1 MDKNKNR
8 SDLLAAGRKKLQQFR
23 KKKDSKGSGS
33 QGSSSRNT
41 SKLEQQDADV
51 DIVTG
56 AAKSTSGRFSSDGVL
71 ASSVDGNPH
80 IVDSS
85 ASSST
90 EHSLAAE
97 TDDHST
103 VSVKQE
109 MDLAETSAIDQGETS
124 MQEVGYREEFEHP
137 IQNAEAIGFVSS
149 GPSLPTD
156 IEENDNPTSNLSF
169 PESSSQISSASVEQQ
184 GRIVEVW
191 GGCREEELLVSP
203 STSLLQ
209 AREDVGM
216 GDALMQSGQVHE
228 TELAGD
234 KLLDTGGT
242 SESAAETTFKETH
255 CDKEEDIAAEVASVS
270 VAVIESN
277 SYSISSPGENL
288 GMDNSSSSSRDDW
301 KDERQVHAEDTI
313 HSSRSQ
319 VESIPED
326 DFADQSEGHGKAS
339 QTSVKVS
346 DVRDANTIS
355 LNEHM
360 TATSDAQSGTFSS
373 FGQDCNF
380 FDLLERMKEEL
391 IVSSFS
397 KEIFNMQITEQ
408 NELQMELDNHRSKS
422 TKDVALLN
430 TSLNEV
436 VERNQSLVDELSHC
450 RSELEDVSI
459 AKEKFRDQLLTAE
472 AEIEKLSSKTSETEN
487 SLEKLHGDMF
497 RLAKELDD
505 CKHLVTV
512 LEGEKERLNGIITF
526 ENENKRKLAE
536 EKELYSDENEKI
548 LSELSSL
555 KSLNVALEAE
565 NSKLMGSLS
574 SVAEEKTKLEEE
586 REQLFQ
592 VNGTLSAEL
601 ANCKDLVAT
610 QQEEN
615 MNLTKNLALVTE
627 DRTKVDED
635 KNRLFHEN
643 ETMAS
648 ELLVL
653 EERLSTEHEKRVK
666 FEGDL
671 KDALAQLDQ
680 LIEENV
686 FLSNGLNIHKFKLEE
701 LCGEIISLQTRSTED
716 EDQAEN
722 ADCDRYH
729 GNNFQENVSSQIS
742 FKKCLPDTSSVLAG
756 GKPFMVSEQEIFDD
770 SLGFVTLGQHLEEAA
785 LMLQRL
791 EKEITGLQSNSAS
804 SRSGSKAAAPA
815 VSKLIQAF
823 ESHVNVEEHEVEAE
837 IQPPNDPY
845 KLSIELV
852 ENLRVLLRQVV
863 VDSKNASVLL
873 KGERDHQN
881 VAISTSNEFKEK
893 FEALE
898 DYSNNLV
905 MANIE
910 HRVLFECLKHHVNDA
925 GDKIYELEILNKSLK
940 QQATHHKNFNRELA
954 ERLRGYESTLT
965 ELEYQLCD
973 LPQSSNEMVSLV
985 CNLLDNLQEG
995 AIERAMTLEKDWHS
1009 FLLELA
1015 ETIVKLDESLGKSD
1029 TSAIKFC
1036 TSDRLLSCISASV
1049 VDAVKTID
1057 DLRERLQTTA
1067 SNSEAC
1073 RMLYEEITEKY
1084 DSLFRRNE
1092 FTVDML
1098 HKLYGELHKLHIASC
1113 GSVSGS
1119 DVNMQIKMDD
1129 PLDYSNFVA
1138 LIKSL
1143 EDCITEKLQ
1152 LQSVNDK
1159 LRLDLEHTSV
1169 EFVEFRERCL
1179 DSIGIEKLIKD
1190 VQSVLSLEDTE
1201 KYHAEIPAI
1210 HLESMVSLLL
1220 QKYRESELQLSLS
1233 REESESIMM
1242 KLTGQ
1247 QESVNDL
1254 STLIL
1259 DHECEIVLLKESLSQ
1274 AQEAVMASRSE
1285 LKDKVNELEQAEQRV
1300 SAIREK
1306 LSIAVAKGKSLIVQ
1320 RDNLKQ
1326 LLAQTSSELER
1337 CLQELQMKDTR
1348 LNETETKLKTYSEAG
1363 ERVEALESEL
1373 SYIRN
1378 SATALRES
1386 FLLKDSVLQ
1395 RIEEILD
1402 ELDLPENFH
1411 SRDIIDKIDWL
1422 AKSSTGENLVH
1433 TDWDQRSSVAGGSGS
1448 DANFVIT
1455 DAWKDEVQLDA
1466 NVGDDLR
1473 RKYEELQTKFYG
1485 LAEQN
1490 EMLEQSLM
1498 ERNVIVQRWEE
1509 LLEKIDIPSHL
1520 RSMEPEDKIEWL
1532 HRSLSEACHDRDSLL
1547 QRVNDLEN
1555 YCESL
1560 TADLDDSQKK
1570 ISHIEAELQSV
1581 LLEREK
1587 LSEKL
1592 EIIYHHNDHLLFGTF
1607 EKEIEN
1613 TVLLNEL
1620 SNMQDN
1626 LISTEHNIVKLEALV
1641 SNALRE
1647 EDMNDLVP
1655 GSCRIGFLELMVM
1668 KLIQN
1673 YSASSSGNA
1682 VPGSAMNGADTEEM
1696 LARSTDEQVAWQNDI
1711 NVLKK
1716 DLEDAMHQLMAVT
1729 KERDQYMEMHE
1740 SLIVKVESLD
1750 KKKDELEELLNLE
1763 EQKSTSVREKLNVA
1777 VRKGKSLVQQ
1787 RDTLKQTIEE
1797 MSTELERLRSEM
1809 KSQENT
1815 LASYEQKF
1823 RDFSVYPGQVEAL
1836 ESENLSLKN
1845 RLNETESNL
1854 QEKEYKLSSIINT
1867 LDHIEVNVDVHE
1879 TDPIE
1884 KLKHVGKLCSDLREA
1899 MFFSEQ
1905 ESVKSRRAAEL
1916 LLAEL
1921 NEVQERND
1929 AFQEEL
1935 AKASD
1940 EIAEM
1945 TRERDSAETSKLEA
1959 LSELE
1964 KLSTLQLRERKN
1976 QFSQFMGLKS
1986 GLDRLK
1992 EALHEINSL
2001 LVDAFS
2007 RDLDA
2012 FYNLEAAIESC
2023 TKANDPIGVN
2033 CSPSTVSGAFKKDKG
2048 SFFALD
2054 SWLNSYTNAAE
2065 DENVAT
2071 EIHSQIVHQ
2080 LEESMKEIGDL
2091 KEMIDGHSVSFHK
2104 QSDSLSKVLGELYQE
2119 VNSQKELVEALESKV
2134 QQCESVAKDKEKEG
2148 DILCRSV
2155 AVLLE
2160 ACTSTIKEVE
2170 ERKGELMG
2178 NDLTSENLGVNIIS
2192 TAPGQLSRSGRT
2204 HLLSEEY
2211 VQTIADRL
2219 LLTVRK
2225 FIGLKAE
2232 MFDGSVKEMKIAMSN
2247 LQKELQEKDIQKER
2261 ICMDLVGQIKEA
2273 EGITTRYSLD
2283 LQASKDK
2290 VHELEKVMEQM
2301 DNERKVLEQRLRE
2314 LQDGLSIS
2322 DELRERVRSLTDLLA
2337 AKDQE
2342 IEALMHALDEE
2353 EVQMEGLTNKIE
2365 ELEKVLKEKNHEL
2378 ESVETSRG
2386 KLTKKLSITVTKFDE
2401 LHHLS
2406 ESLLTEVEKLQAQ
2419 LQDRDAEISFLRQE
2433 VTRCTNDALV
2443 ATQTSNRSTEDINE
2457 VITWFDMVGAR
2468 VGLSRI
2474 GHSDQENEV
2483 HERKELLKKKITSIL
2498 KEIEDLQAASQRKDE
2513 LLLVE
2518 KNKVE
2523 ELKRKK
2529 LQLNSLEDV
2538 GDDNKASS
2546 VAPEIFESEPLI
2558 NTWAASSTS
2567 VTPQV
2572 RSLRKGNTDQ
2582 VAIAIDVD
2590 PASSSNRL
2598 EDEDDDKVHGF
2609 KSLASS
2615 RLVPKFSRRATDM
2628 IDGLW
2633 VSCDRALMRQPALRL
2648 GIIFYWA
2655 ILHALVATFVV

>member
-1 MDKNKNR
+1 MDKNKSR

-23 KKKDSKGSGS
+23 KKKDNKGSGS
-33 QGSSSRNT
+33 QGGSSRNT
-41 SKLEQQDADV
+41 SKLEQHDADA
-51 DIVTG
+51 DIGIG
-56 AAKSTSGRFSSDGVL
+56 AAKSTS
-71 ASSVDGNPH
+71 
-80 IVDSS
+80 
-85 ASSST
+85 

-109 MDLAETSAIDQGETS
+109 MDLAEASAIDQGETS
-124 MQEVGYREEFEHP
+124 MQEVGYREDFEHTV
-137 IQNAEAIGFVSS
+137 QNVEASGFVSS
-149 GPSLPTD
+149 GPSVPTD
-156 IEENDNPTSNLSF
+156 VEGNDNPTSNLSF
-169 PESSSQISSASVEQQ
+169 AESSSQISSASVEQQ
-184 GRIVEVW
+184 GRIVEVG

-216 GDALMQSGQVHE
+216 GDAVMQPGQVHE
-228 TELAGD
+228 TEIAGD
-234 KLLDTGGT
+234 KQLDTGGT
-242 SESAAETTFKETH
+242 SESAAETTFKETR
-255 CDKEEDIAAEVASVS
+255 CNEEEDIAAGVTSIS
-270 VAVIESN
+270 VAVTKSN
-277 SYSISSPGENL
+277 NYSISSPGENL
-288 GMDNSSSSSRDDW
+288 GMENSSSSSRDDW
-301 KDERQVHAEDTI
+301 KEERQVHAEDTI

-326 DFADQSEGHGKAS
+326 NFADLSEGHGMAS

-355 LNEHM
+355 LNAHM
-360 TATSDAQSGTFSS
+360 TATSDAQSETFSS
-373 FGQDCNF
+373 FRQDCNF

-391 IVSSFS
+391 IVSSCS

-450 RSELEDVSI
+450 RSELEDVST
-459 AKEKFRDQLLTAE
+459 AKEKLRDQLLTAE

-505 CKHLVTV
+505 CKHLVTM

-526 ENENKRKLAE
+526 ENENKIKLAE
-536 EKELYSDENEKI
+536 EKELYSDENQKI

-592 VNGTLSAEL
+592 MNGTLSAEL
-601 ANCKDLVAT
+601 ANCKNLVAT

-627 DRTKVDED
+627 DRTKVEED
-635 KNRLFHEN
+635 KNHLFHKN

-653 EERLSTEHEKRVK
+653 DERLSTEHEKRVK

-680 LIEENV
+680 LTEENV
-686 FLSNGLNIHKFKLEE
+686 FLSNGLDIYKFKIEE
-701 LCGEIISLQTRSTED
+701 LCGEIISLQTRTRED
-716 EDQAEN
+716 EDRAEN
-722 ADCDRYH
+722 AGSDQYH
-729 GNNFQENVSSQIS
+729 GNNFQENVSSQIT
-742 FKKCLPDTSSVLAG
+742 FKKCLPNPSSVLTG
-756 GKPFMVSEQEIFDD
+756 GKPFEVTEQEIFGD
-770 SLGFVTLGQHLEEAA
+770 SLGFVTLGQHLEEAE

-804 SRSGSKAAAPA
+804 SRSGSKTAAPA
-815 VSKLIQAF
+815 ISKLIQAF
-823 ESHVNVEEHEVEAE
+823 ESQVNVEEDEVEAE
-837 IQPPNDPY
+837 IQSPNDPY

-863 VDSKNASVLL
+863 VDSENASVLL

-881 VAISTSNEFKEK
+881 VAISTLNEFKDK

-898 DYSNNLV
+898 NYSNNWV

-910 HRVLFECLKHHVNDA
+910 HGVLFDCFKHHLNDA

-954 ERLRGYESTLT
+954 ERLCGYESTLT
-965 ELEYQLCD
+965 ELERQLCD
-973 LPQSSNEMVSLV
+973 LPQSSNEMVSLI
-985 CNLLDNLQEG
+985 CNQLDNLQGG

-1029 TSAIKFC
+1029 TPAIKFC
-1036 TSDRLLSCISASV
+1036 TSDQLLSCISASV
-1049 VDAVKTID
+1049 IDAVKTID
-1057 DLRERLQTTA
+1057 DLRERLQATA
-1067 SNSEAC
+1067 SNGEAC
-1073 RMLYEEITEKY
+1073 RMSYEEVTEKY

-1098 HKLYGELHKLHIASC
+1098 HKLYGELQKLHIASC

-1119 DVNMQIKMDD
+1119 DMNMQIKMVGD
-1129 PLDYSNFVA
+1129 PLDYSNFEA

-1152 LQSVNDK
+1152 LQSVND
-1159 LRLDLEHTSV
+1159 RLCTDLERRTV

-1179 DSIGIEKLIKD
+1179 DSIGIEELIKD

-1210 HLESMVSLLL
+1210 YLESMVSLLL
-1220 QKYRESELQLSLS
+1220 QKYRESELQLGLS
-1233 REESESIMM
+1233 REESESKMM
-1242 KLTGQ
+1242 KLTGL

-1274 AQEAVMASRSE
+1274 AQEALMASRSE
-1285 LKDKVNELEQAEQRV
+1285 LKDKVNELEQTEQRV

-1326 LLAQTSSELER
+1326 LLAQNSSELER

-1348 LNETETKLKTYSEAG
+1348 LNETEMKLKTYSEAG

-1422 AKSSTGENLVH
+1422 AKSSMGENLLH

-1455 DAWKDEVQLDA
+1455 DAWKDEVQPDA

-1498 ERNVIVQRWEE
+1498 ERNIIVQRWEE
-1509 LLEKIDIPSHL
+1509 LLEKIDIPSHF

-1532 HRSLSEACHDRDSLL
+1532 HRSLSEACRDRDSLH
-1547 QRVNDLEN
+1547 QRVNYLEN
-1555 YCESL
+1555 YSESL

-1592 EIIYHHNDHLLFGTF
+1592 EIIHHHNDHLSFGTF

-1613 TVLLNEL
+1613 IVLQNEL
-1620 SNMQDN
+1620 SNTQDK
-1626 LISTEHNIVKLEALV
+1626 LISTEHKIGKLEALV

-1655 GSCRIGFLELMVM
+1655 GSCSIEFLELMVM

-1673 YSASSSGNA
+1673 YSASLSGNT
-1682 VPGSAMNGADTEEM
+1682 VPRSIMNGADTEEM
-1696 LARSTDEQVAWQNDI
+1696 LARSTEAQVAWQNDI
-1711 NVLKK
+1711 NVLKE
-1716 DLEDAMHQLMAVT
+1716 DLEDAMHQLMVVT

-1797 MSTELERLRSEM
+1797 MTTELKRLRSEM

-1823 RDFSVYPGQVEAL
+1823 KDFSVYPGRVEAL

-1845 RLNETESNL
+1845 RLTEMESNL
-1854 QEKEYKLSSIINT
+1854 QEKEYKLSSIIST
-1867 LDHIEVNVDVHE
+1867 LDQIEVNIDVNE

-1884 KLKHVGKLCSDLREA
+1884 KLKHVGKLCFDLREA

-1945 TRERDSAETSKLEA
+1945 TRERDSAESSKLEA

-1964 KLSTLQLRERKN
+1964 KLSTLQLKERKN

-2023 TKANDPIGVN
+2023 TKANEPTEVN
-2033 CSPSTVSGAFKKDKG
+2033 PSPSTVSGAFKKDKG

-2054 SWLNSYTNAAE
+2054 SWLNSYTNSAM
-2065 DENVAT
+2065 DEKVAT

-2119 VNSQKELVEALESKV
+2119 VNSQKELVQALESKV

-2155 AVLLE
+2155 DMLLE
-2160 ACTSTIKEVE
+2160 ACRSTIKEVDQ
-2170 ERKGELMG
+2170 RKGELMG
-2178 NDLTSENLGVNIIS
+2178 NDLTSENLGVNFIS
-2192 TAPGQLSRSGRT
+2192 TAPDQLSRTGRT

-2219 LLTVRK
+2219 LLTVRE

-2232 MFDGSVKEMKIAMSN
+2232 MFDGSVTEMKIAIAN

-2273 EGITTRYSLD
+2273 EGTATRYSLD

-2290 VHELEKVMEQM
+2290 VRELEKVMEQM
-2301 DNERKVLEQRLRE
+2301 DNERKAFEQRLRQ

-2322 DELRERVRSLTDLLA
+2322 DELRERVKSLTDLLA
-2337 AKDQE
+2337 SKDQE

-2378 ESVETSRG
+2378 EGIETSRG

-2468 VGLSRI
+2468 AGLSHI
-2474 GHSDQENEV
+2474 GHSDQANEV
-2483 HERKELLKKKITSIL
+2483 HECKEVLKKKITSIL
-2498 KEIEDLQAASQRKDE
+2498 KEIEDIQAASQRKDE

-2523 ELKRKK
+2523 ELKCKE

-2538 GDDNKASS
+2538 GDDNKARSA
-2546 VAPEIFESEPLI
+2546 APEIFESEPLI
-2558 NTWAASSTS
+2558 NKWAASSTI
-2567 VTPQV
+2567 TPQV